1 MVAVVSV
8 GPWGCRSVQG
18 RPPSL
23 GPACGADRLL
33 AQPGGMVL
41 VGDTGALK
49 SRHLVCSA
57 QGMKWKCLS
66 HSYVP
71 CVRKQSYRD
80 ERELYV
86 AHLFLS
92 SSPVWMKTGFS

>member
-1 MVAVVSV
+1 MVAAVSV

-18 RPPSL
+18 RLPSL

-41 VGDTGALK
+41 VGDTGALR
-49 SRHLVCSA
+49 SHHLVCSDEVE
-57 QGMKWKCLS
+57 MFIPL
-66 HSYVP
+66 

-86 AHLFLS
+86 AYLFLS

>member
-1 MVAVVSV
+1 MAAVSV
-8 GPWGCRSVQG
+8 GPWGCGSVQG

-23 GPACGADRLL
+23 GPTHGADRLP
-33 AQPGGMVL
+33 AQPGRMVL
-41 VGDTGALK
+41 VGDTGALR
-49 SRHLVCSA
+49 SHHLVCSA
-57 QGMKWKCLS
+57 QGMKWECLS

-71 CVRKQSYRD
+71 CVRKQSCRD

-86 AHLFLS
+86 AHLLLY